1 MNQSV
6 GQDVHQQFEA
16 PTMGLSIRDMTVAY
30 KRRPVL
36 WDVSLDI
43 PSGIRVAIVGP
54 NGGGKSTLLKS
65 VLNLIPRV
73 SGVVKFFG
81 RNYEELNDRVAYVP
95 QRESVDWDFPVT
107 ALDVVSMG
115 LYREI
120 GWFRRVTRAHRARA
134 LEALTRIGLQDLAH
148 RQIGNLS
155 GGQQQRVFIAR
166 ALIQRADF
174 YLMDEPFAAI
184 DAATEETLVRLLAEL
199 KEEGKTS
206 LVVHHDLHT
215 VAQYFDWVIM
225 INARVVA
232 YGPVAG
238 TLTPENLRKTYGGR
252 LTILEE
258 AGRVLGDR

>member
-1 MNQSV
+1 MDQQKDSEIAISV
-6 GQDVHQQFEA
+6 
-16 PTMGLSIRDMTVAY
+16 RDLTVAY

-43 PSGIRVAIVGP
+43 PVGVRVAIIGP

-65 VLNLIPRV
+65 ILELIPRV
-73 SGVVKFFG
+73 SGTVSFFN
-81 RNYEELNDRVAYVP
+81 RTYSEMCDKVAYVP

-107 ALDVVSMG
+107 ALDVVTMG

-120 GWFRRVTRAHRARA
+120 GWFRRVTKMHRARA
-134 LEALTRIGLQDLAH
+134 LDVLTRIGLQDLAH

-166 ALIQRADF
+166 ALVQAADL

-184 DAATEETLVRLLAEL
+184 DAATEETLVRLLSEI
-199 KEEGKTS
+199 KDEGKTS

-232 YGPVAG
+232 HGPVET
-238 TLTPENLRKTYGGR
+238 TLTVENLRKTYGGR

-258 AGRVLGDR
+258 AGRALGER

>member
-1 MNQSV
+1 
-6 GQDVHQQFEA
+6 
-16 PTMGLSIRDMTVAY
+16 MGLSIRDMTVAY

-73 SGVVKFFG
+73 SGVVTFFG
-81 RNYEELNDRVAYVP
+81 QNYEELSDRVAYVP

-232 YGPVAG
+232 YGPVAS

-258 AGRVLGDR
+258 AGRILGDR